1 VAEFGVLPE
10 GFLLKTEDQIL
21 ESMIARLRPTWGASY
36 DFTVDSPDGQL
47 LRTLAREIS
56 EGGWQLGQAVYKS
69 RDRDSA
75 TGQALAALLLL
86 TGSQW
91 PEAERSTVTLTL
103 TGTAATVVAS
113 GSVAKTLSLG
123 DRFETTASGTLAALT
138 AWANTTAYVLGDRR
152 SNGGNSYVCI
162 TAGTS
167 AGSGGPTTTA
177 ADITDGTVHWRYLGP
192 GAAVA
197 DVAARSVETGAILA
211 TSGDLTVMETLVSGW
226 QGVINLLDATPGRDR
241 GTDAEARQVAEA
253 DVFRAGATV
262 PDAIRQTLLRVT
274 DVTSVTVFY
283 NNTDVTDGDGVPPHA
298 VECLVTGGA
307 DQDILDALLAE
318 CIAAG
323 IATHSSGAGAVVGTA
338 DDDEGVSHAVEFS
351 RPTEVN
357 IYVAVT
363 LVKIAHDD
371 ADPETYPTDGD
382 DEVKDAIVAY
392 GDSRPTGWNVRSSK
406 VAAQAEGV
414 AGVLEVTACYI
425 GTAPAPA
432 VSTTIAISTR
442 QRAVFDTGRITV
454 TTSDGT
460 P

>member
-1 VAEFGVLPE
+1 MAEYGVLPE
-10 GFLLKTEDQIL
+10 GFLIKTEDQIL
-21 ESMIARLRPTWGASY
+21 DEMVAELRVSWGASY
-36 DFTVDSPDGQL
+36 DFTVNSPDGQF
-47 LRTLAREIS
+47 LRTVARQIS
-56 EGGWQLGQAVYKS
+56 KGGWQLGQAVYKS

-91 PEAERSTVTLTL
+91 PEAARSTVTLTL
-103 TGTAATVVAS
+103 TGTAATVVPT
-113 GSVAKTLSLG
+113 GSIVSTASLG
-123 DRFETTASGTLAALT
+123 DRFETTAEGTLAALT

-152 SNGGNSYVCI
+152 SNGGNSYVCT

-167 AGSGGPTTTA
+167 AGSGGPTTTSD
-177 ADITDGTVHWRYLGP
+177 DITDGTVHWRYLGL
-192 GAAVA
+192 GAAAV
-197 DVAARSVETGAILA
+197 DVTAQSVETGAILA
-211 TSGDLTVMETLVSGW
+211 LSGDLTVMDTLVSGW
-226 QGVINLLDATPGRDR
+226 QGVINLLDADPGRDR
-241 GTDAEARQVAEA
+241 GTDAEARQVAED

-274 DVTSVTVFY
+274 GVESVTVFY

-323 IATHSSGAGAVVGTA
+323 IATHSSGAGAVTGTA
-338 DDDEGVSHAVEFS
+338 EDDEGVSHTVAFS

-371 ADPETYPTDGD
+371 ADPESYPTDGD
-382 DEVKDAIVAY
+382 DEVKAVIVAY
-392 GDSRPTGWNVRSSK
+392 GDGRPTGWDVRSSK
-406 VAAQAEGV
+406 VAAQANGV

-425 GTAPAPA
+425 GTAPAPVA
-432 VSTTIAISTR
+432 PTTIAISTR
-442 QRAVFDTGRITV
+442 QRAVFDTSRITV
-454 TTSDGT
+454 TSSDGT